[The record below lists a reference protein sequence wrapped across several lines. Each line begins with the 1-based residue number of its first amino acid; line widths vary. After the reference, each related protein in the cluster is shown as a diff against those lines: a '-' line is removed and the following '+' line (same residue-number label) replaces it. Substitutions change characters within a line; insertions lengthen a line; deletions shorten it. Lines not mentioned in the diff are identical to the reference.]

1 MKRSQGNL
9 TQLVA
14 SLLAI
19 LCFSQTRCFG
29 QGGKGKQGWRCPAA
43 LGSEL
48 WEVLMT
54 QHVALCPMVRA
65 SGAQEGL
72 VRRELPALWG
82 EAGT

>member
-29 QGGKGKQGWRCPAA
+29 QGGKGKQG
-43 LGSEL
+43 G
-48 WEVLMT
+48 
-54 QHVALCPMVRA
+54 VALQLL
-65 SGAQEGL
+65 AQSFG
-72 VRRELPALWG
+72 RY
-82 EAGT
+82 